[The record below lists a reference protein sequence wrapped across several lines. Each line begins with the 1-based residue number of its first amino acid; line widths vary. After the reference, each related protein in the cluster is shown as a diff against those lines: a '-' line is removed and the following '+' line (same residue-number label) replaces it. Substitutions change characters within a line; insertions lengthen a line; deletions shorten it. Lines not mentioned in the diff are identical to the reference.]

1 MDILYSLR
9 STHRGYVLSNS
20 IVPVR
25 HVHQEQG
32 FSEFSFLHVTLLVQ
46 IWRAMLQ
53 HKAVSNV
60 HIWDLLYFMT
70 PIQPQ

>member
-1 MDILYSLR
+1 MRES
-9 STHRGYVLSNS
+9 YVLSNS
-20 IVPVR
+20 IVPIN

-32 FSEFSFLHVTLLVQ
+32 FSELSFLPVTVLVQ

-60 HIWDLLYFMT
+60 YIWDLLYFLT
-70 PIQPQ
+70 PIQLQ